1 MLRAA
6 GRRLP
11 QLCPQ
16 SVSISEHVALYSSG
30 GAGRVDYAIVKDSKS
45 HGLAEDVLRMVPD
58 TRPSPDALGAGSV
71 LLKMLAAP
79 INPADISCIEGRYP
93 LHPESEEAACRPGFE
108 GVGVVEAV
116 GPGVTRFKPGDLAV
130 PIEAFQ
136 GTWRTFATVNE
147 NHWYRVPGDLSLST
161 AATLSI
167 NPPTAL
173 RMLEEFVELKA
184 GDAIVHTGG
193 NSSTGK
199 YILQLAKNRG
209 IRCISVIR
217 DRPAAERRAIEKELV
232 EFGADMVV
240 TADEL
245 GDAVRSWPHGRPKL
259 GMDCVGGQTT
269 LEVAKVLAKDAVLVV
284 YGGMSRQPLQIPPG
298 SLIFD
303 NITVK
308 GFWLTGGY
316 AQMKHGSRAKELLV
330 DRVIAL
336 FRQKILK
343 PAQVECMPLAE
354 WRRGLELYRSSHTT
368 KVLLT
373 NYEEDV
379 CL

>member
-1 MLRAA
+1 
-6 GRRLP
+6 
-11 QLCPQ
+11 
-16 SVSISEHVALYSSG
+16 VSISEHVALYSSG

-58 TRPSPDALGAGSV
+58 TRPSPDALGAGRV

-173 RMLEEFVELKA
+173 RMLEELVDGE
-184 GDAIVHTGG
+184 VH
-193 NSSTGK
+193 
-199 YILQLAKNRG
+199 
-209 IRCISVIR
+209 
-217 DRPAAERRAIEKELV
+217 PAAGEEQGDPVYQRDSRPSGG
-232 EFGADMVV
+232 GA
-240 TADEL
+240 ARHRE
-245 GDAVRSWPHGRPKL
+245 GAGR
-259 GMDCVGGQTT
+259 V
-269 LEVAKVLAKDAVLVV
+269 
-284 YGGMSRQPLQIPPG
+284 
-298 SLIFD
+298 
-303 NITVK
+303 
-308 GFWLTGGY
+308 
-316 AQMKHGSRAKELLV
+316 
-330 DRVIAL
+330 
-336 FRQKILK
+336 
-343 PAQVECMPLAE
+343 
-354 WRRGLELYRSSHTT
+354 WRRRGG
-368 KVLLT
+368 
-373 NYEEDV
+373 DG
-379 CL
+379 